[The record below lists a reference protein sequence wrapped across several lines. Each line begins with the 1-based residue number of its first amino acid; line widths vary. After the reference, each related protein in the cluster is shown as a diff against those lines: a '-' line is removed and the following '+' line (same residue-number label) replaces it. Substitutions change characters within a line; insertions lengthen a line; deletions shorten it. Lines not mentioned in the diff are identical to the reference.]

1 MIAVWEQLAGES
13 IEDFELFQLYLQHRN
28 LADVSREVGRNLG
41 PLSAKN
47 RWRARKEAYVK
58 ALHHEAMDAAMQESR
73 DIGREHARVAVTLR
87 ELGEKGLLE
96 LLASGERPTYK
107 EAIALV
113 QAGVEIERLLAG
125 QSTQHVS
132 IDLSGVSDSDLD
144 ALEDKVERLVQPFV
158 RH

>member
-1 MIAVWEQLAGES
+1 MSAFHRRRTFDEFLRSRKPYLATYFAGGGAGGVHGHVAAADHDHPLAHVHLEA
-13 IEDFELFQLYLQHRN
+13 QRLQ
-28 LADVSREVGRNLG
+28 
-41 PLSAKN
+41 
-47 RWRARKEAYVK
+47 
-58 ALHHEAMDAAMQESR
+58 
-73 DIGREHARVAVTLR
+73 
-87 ELGEKGLLE
+87 
-96 LLASGERPTYK
+96 
-107 EAIALV
+107 IALV